1 MELPQIVLI
10 GPSTISELSKE
21 LYCLGKLRA
30 VIVTSQTPYNL
41 FSERVSEILKK
52 EKISFDFHVVDKKNG
67 VNEEAERILTK
78 FSSVNFDVVVGFGGG
93 KVIDVAKLVAS
104 HKDVSF
110 VSVPTVLSHDGI
122 ASPLASVPSNDRRY
136 SVYARTPSVIIAD
149 TSILTKAP
157 HRHTVSGFS
166 DIIAKYTAVRDWRL
180 AHLIKGEYYG
190 DYAAKLAETSVEM
203 VIKECENV
211 NKQKEEGVRVLAEA
225 LINCGI
231 VISIAGNSRPCS
243 GSEHLFSHS
252 LDLVAN
258 YPALHGEQ
266 VGVGTIMMAYLHNA
280 DWKLIRDALRTVGA
294 PISYEGLR
302 TSPEKIVEA
311 LMLAHKMR
319 PERYTILGESGLTRS
334 AAKSLAEETGVI

>member
-1 MELPQIVLI
+1 MELPQVVLI
-10 GPSTISELSKE
+10 GPDTISELSKE
-21 LYCLGKLRA
+21 LSWLGKFRA
-30 VIVTSQTPYNL
+30 VIVTSQTPFSL
-41 FSERVSEILKK
+41 FSEKISEILRK
-52 EKISFDFHVVDKKNG
+52 EKINFSFHVIDKKND
-67 VNEEAERILTK
+67 VNEEFEKISAK
-78 FSSVNFDVVVGFGGG
+78 FSSGGFDVVLGFGGG
-93 KVIDVAKLVAS
+93 KVIDVAKLIAS
-104 HKDVSF
+104 HRGVLLVSI
-110 VSVPTVLSHDGI
+110 PTVLSHDGI
-122 ASPLASVPSNDRRY
+122 ASPLVSVPSNDRRY
-136 SVYARTPSVIIAD
+136 SIYAKTPNVIIAD
-149 TSILTKAP
+149 TSILSKAP
-157 HRHTVSGFS
+157 HRHTVSGFA

-203 VIKECENV
+203 VVRECEKV
-211 NKQKEEGVRVLAEA
+211 GKHKEEGVRVLAEA

-231 VISIAGNSRPCS
+231 VISIVGNSRPCS

-280 DWKLIRDALRTVGA
+280 DWKLIKDVLKTVGA

-311 LMLAHKMR
+311 LTLAHKIR
-319 PERYTILGESGLTRS
+319 PERYTILGESGLTRL

>member
-1 MELPQIVLI
+1 MELPRIVLI
-10 GPSTISELSKE
+10 GPDTISDLGRELAR
-21 LYCLGKLRA
+21 LGRSRA
-30 VIVTSQTPYNL
+30 MVVTSQTPFSL
-41 FSERVSEILKK
+41 FSEKVSDVLRREEIH
-52 EKISFDFHVVDKKNG
+52 FHFHVVEKGNG
-67 VNEEAERILTK
+67 VKDEFERILSS
-78 FSSVNFDVVVGFGGG
+78 FSLTGFDALIGFGGG

-104 HKDVSF
+104 RMGVLF

-122 ASPLASVPSNDRRY
+122 ASPLASIPDNDRRY
-136 SVYARTPSVIIAD
+136 SFYAKTPGIIVAD
-149 TSILTKAP
+149 TSILVKAP
-157 HRHTVSGFS
+157 HRHTVSGFA

-190 DYAAKLAETSVEM
+190 DYAAKLAETAVDM
-203 VIKECENV
+203 VIKERDRIGEHR
-211 NKQKEEGVRVLAEA
+211 EYGIRVLAEA

-231 VISIAGNSRPCS
+231 VISIVGNSRPCS

-280 DWKLIRDALRTVGA
+280 DWELVRDALKGVGA
-294 PISYEGLR
+294 PTSYEGLK
-302 TSPEKIVEA
+302 TTPEKIVEA
-311 LMLAHKMR
+311 LTLAHKIR
-319 PERYTILGESGLTRS
+319 PERYTILGESGLTRA